1 MVTEDDIGAAVESRE
16 RLAVW
21 SRETGI
27 PKHGDLTQQDRQIG
41 RLIDAYNRQVQ
52 ARQKAERG
60 GGRER

>member
-27 PKHGDLTQQDRQIG
+27 PKHGTLTQKDRQIS
-41 RLIDAYNRQVQ
+41 RLIDAYHDQML
-52 ARQKAERG
+52 ARQKAEPG